1 MNRERSRLLYGRS
14 ANISKKE
21 DKQDQSHN
29 SKRQKCAIYQ
39 VPYWGHTNFRCHLT
53 KFSRKGNLAPG
64 ICARL
69 FYDIGI
75 FVWRGWG
82 RSRNLM
88 ILGRLPVGYVNA
100 ESFGGSEDDLGL
112 LVTGK
117 VRSVVAIFKYRM
129 FAELIKQYSHFT
141 ERKDSLV
148 CT

>member
-1 MNRERSRLLYGRS
+1 
-14 ANISKKE
+14 
-21 DKQDQSHN
+21 
-29 SKRQKCAIYQ
+29 
-39 VPYWGHTNFRCHLT
+39 
-53 KFSRKGNLAPG
+53 
-64 ICARL
+64 
-69 FYDIGI
+69 
-75 FVWRGWG
+75 
-82 RSRNLM
+82 M